1 MIMVHTIEELYRGE
15 ISFLR
20 LMRDNLIENHIENEV
35 AFEVPKLF
43 DCNNVVPPQQQIQN
57 ADLAEADQSHIDVDE
72 DDDCDEEDNNEEGAV
87 GGLLLLDR
95 GNANISQV

>member
-1 MIMVHTIEELYRGE
+1 MVHTIEELYRGE

-20 LMRDNLIENHIENEV
+20 LMRDNLIENHFENDV

-43 DCNNVVPPQQQIQN
+43 DCNNVVPQQQIQN

-72 DDDCDEEDNNEEGAV
+72 DDDCDDEDNNEEGAV
-87 GGLLLLDR
+87 GGLLPIDR
-95 GNANISQV
+95 GNTSINQV